1 MPTYKLTYFNGKGRA
16 ELTRLLFTAADVQFT
31 DDRIDY
37 YTDWPDLKPHTP
49 NNQLPIL
56 DIDGKFIIPQSLSI
70 ARYIAREYGLAGK
83 DTLSQAYADSIVETF
98 DDLHVEFGKTLNEKD
113 EVKKAELTER
123 FRKEILLRYLGNLEK
138 ILKQNKDGTG
148 YFVGDS
154 LTWADL
160 QAFHILD
167 ITLGDDDEEILKQ
180 YPKLGG
186 LRQRI
191 GNLPR
196 ISSYLQTRPQSKV

>member
-16 ELTRLLFTAADVQFT
+16 ELTRLLFTAADVEFT
-31 DDRIDY
+31 DHRIDY
-37 YTDWPDLKPHTP
+37 YTDWPEIKPHTP
-49 NNQLPIL
+49 NNQLPVL
-56 DIDGKFIIPQSLSI
+56 EIDDKHQIPQSLSI
-70 ARYIAREYGLAGK
+70 ARYIAREYGLAGNGN
-83 DTLSQAYADSIVETF
+83 LNQAYADSIVETF

-113 EVKKAELTER
+113 EKKKAELTLR
-123 FRKEILLRYLGNLEK
+123 FRKETLPRYLGNLEK
-138 ILKQNKDGTG
+138 ALKRNNEGTG

-167 ITLGDDDEEILKQ
+167 ITLGDDDEILKQ
-180 YPKLGG
+180 YPKLEG

-191 GNLPR
+191 ENLPR
-196 ISSYLQTRPQSKV
+196 ISIYLQTRPQSKV

>member
-1 MPTYKLTYFNGKGRA
+1 MIGERNFCESKTMNTEWR
-16 ELTRLLFTAADVQFT
+16 
-31 DDRIDY
+31 
-37 YTDWPDLKPHTP
+37 
-49 NNQLPIL
+49 
-56 DIDGKFIIPQSLSI
+56 
-70 ARYIAREYGLAGK
+70 LAGN
-83 DTLSQAYADSIVETF
+83 DTLDQAYADSIVETF

-113 EVKKAELTER
+113 EKKKAELTLQ
-123 FRKEILLRYLGNLEK
+123 FRKETLPRYLGNLEK
-138 ILKQNKDGTG
+138 ALNRNNGGTG

-167 ITLGDDDEEILKQ
+167 ITLRDDDEILKQ
-180 YPKLGG
+180 YPKLEG